1 MPFALPFE
9 PASFGPKMSAC
20 TEMQQKF
27 VLGHIYY
34 QGQACGRAA
43 AEAGYSPATA
53 DQIGHNLLRNTKV
66 QEAIHEEATRQLH
79 SSVALGLG
87 VIMEIAMTVGHKD
100 RLKAAKMLAEGGRL
114 ITPADQVIEVKHTVS
129 EKDRVK
135 SIATLAQRLGLDP
148 SVLLGQYGVVIDAEF
163 EDVTN
168 QAQPVP
174 VQRQALPAP
183 EEADDEWTV
192 YPEADV

>member
-1 MPFALPFE
+1 MTFALPFE
-9 PASFGPKMSAC
+9 PDSFGPKMSAC

-43 AEAGYSPATA
+43 AEAGYSVNTA
-53 DQIGHNLLRNTKV
+53 DQIGHNLLRNTRV

-87 VIMEIAMTVGHKD
+87 VIMEIAMSPGHKD

-114 ITPADQVIEVKHTVS
+114 ITPADQVVVVKRTTD
-129 EKDRVK
+129 ETEQVK
-135 SIATLAQRLGLDP
+135 AITALANKLGLDP
-148 SVLLGQYGVVIDAEF
+148 RELLGQYGVVIDAEF
-163 EDVTN
+163 EDVTPQN
-168 QAQPVP
+168 GHEPVRRAD
-174 VQRQALPAP
+174 QQALPAP
-183 EEADDEWTV
+183 EDDLWTV
-192 YPEADV
+192 PPEE